1 MSEKPTGVAAPRP
14 LILYCA
20 AALSG
25 AAVMIVELTATRL
38 FAPWF
43 GASIYA
49 WTNVVAVVLSA
60 LAAGYAV
67 GGKAADASP
76 SARTLGVALLV
87 AAGLTSLSALLG
99 PTIAAALAPDAS
111 GDPAAHLG
119 ALAVGSLIAGA
130 AAFGPPLFLLGW
142 TSPFVARLLGDA
154 GVPAGAAAGRALAVS
169 TFGSLIGTYLPAFL
183 LLERFGSRGT
193 ILTAAGLLVLAATL
207 LLGLGGMRRIG
218 AATTV
223 VILAAV
229 ATSAT
234 PLVPPESGATIVRV
248 QESAYQ
254 YIQVAEVGGSN
265 GLRYLNLAL
274 DEGRGEF
281 HSRKA
286 TDGRPL
292 TDAYYD
298 SLAVLPDWITDSD
311 RSPLEVLVVGGG
323 AGTLRGLL
331 RSLQGPRVRRIT
343 DVEIDPVVASMA
355 PLFGGEPVLPD
366 RVLAVDGRA
375 ALRAEGVAYDL
386 IVLDAY
392 TRQLAVPSHLGSRE
406 AFVAARERLTSRGVF
421 AMNVSA
427 ADVDS
432 ELVQTLVRTLREVFP
447 AVRAVPVAGCWNIL
461 LLCGPLLPPA
471 TATAARNDA
480 LDPVR
485 SAFRS
490 SLRLLPDPDPR
501 LAVLTDDLAPLET
514 LARKI
519 K

>member
-1 MSEKPTGVAAPRP
+1 
-14 LILYCA
+14 
-20 AALSG
+20 
-25 AAVMIVELTATRL
+25 MIVELTATRL

-67 GGKAADASP
+67 GGKAADARP
-76 SARTLGVALLV
+76 TARALGVALLV
-87 AAGLTSLSALLG
+87 AAGLTALSAFFG
-99 PTIAAALAPDAS
+99 PLIAAALAPDAS
-111 GDPAAHLG
+111 GDPGAHLG
-119 ALAVGSLIAGA
+119 ALALGSLVAGA

-169 TFGSLIGTYLPAFL
+169 TLGSLVGTYLPAFV
-183 LLERFGSRGT
+183 LLETFGSRGA
-193 ILTAAGLLVLAATL
+193 ILTAAGLLVVAAAL
-207 LLGLGGMRRIG
+207 LLGLAGGRRIG
-218 AATTV
+218 AAATV
-223 VILAAV
+223 VLLAAV

-234 PLVPPESGATIVRV
+234 PLVPAADGVTLVRV

-254 YIQVAEVGGSN
+254 YVQIAEVAGAN
-265 GLRYLNLAL
+265 GRRYLNLAL

-286 TDGRPL
+286 LDGRPL

-298 SLAVLPDWITDSD
+298 LLAVLPDWIADSD
-311 RSPLEVLVVGGG
+311 RAPLEVLVIGGG

-331 RSLQGPRVRRIT
+331 RSLQGPRVLRVV
-343 DVEIDPVVASMA
+343 DAEIDPVVAAAA
-355 PLFGGEPVLPD
+355 PFFGGAPVAPD

-375 ALRAEGVAYDL
+375 ALRADGVAYDL

-406 AFVAARERLTSRGVF
+406 AFAAARSRLSPRGVF

-427 ADVDS
+427 ADVQS
-432 ELVQTLVRTLREVFP
+432 ELVQTLVRTLRDVFP
-447 AVRAVPVAGCWNIL
+447 SVRAVPVAGSWNIL
-461 LLCGPLLPPA
+461 LLCGSLLAPA
-471 TATAARNDA
+471 EAPAARGDA

-485 SAFRS
+485 REFRR
-490 SLRLLPDPDPR
+490 SLRLLADPDPR
-501 LAVLTDDLAPLET
+501 LPVLTDDLSPLET
-514 LARKI
+514 LARRI